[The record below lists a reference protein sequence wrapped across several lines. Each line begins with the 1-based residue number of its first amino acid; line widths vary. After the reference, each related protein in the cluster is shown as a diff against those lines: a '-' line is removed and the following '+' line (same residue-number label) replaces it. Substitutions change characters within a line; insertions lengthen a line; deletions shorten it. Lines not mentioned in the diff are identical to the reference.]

1 MDLNYTGMV
10 QATSFVSCQSN
21 FFLLFPP
28 MPRYQSMLIVE
39 FVRSDAW
46 LVAALAM
53 QVWELVIHVIDEVE
67 YVWK

>member
-1 MDLNYTGMV
+1 
-10 QATSFVSCQSN
+10 
-21 FFLLFPP
+21 
-28 MPRYQSMLIVE
+28 MLTAE

-53 QVWELVIHVIDEVE
+53 QVLELVIHVIDEIK

>member
-1 MDLNYTGMV
+1 
-10 QATSFVSCQSN
+10 
-21 FFLLFPP
+21 
-28 MPRYQSMLIVE
+28 MLTVE
-39 FVRSDAW
+39 FVRSDPW